1 MFVFVIYNHN
11 FSASKS
17 QRGFLVQKMRSVHL
31 QLEARIQMFRK
42 SWSRIQNHQMEK
54 QLKLGIFR
62 IKKLKWREY
71 DVQDASPEGK
81 QLIKKLKIS
90 FKKGIKRNWNNSLFS
105 NKQIGT
111 TLVLVITFVI
121 CPVVAQSSCVVIW
134 PFLNVSKRLKRWIIM
149 LARNQMV
156 FFTSWCNNKKIPIFK
171 TECWP

>member
-42 SWSRIQNHQMEK
+42 SWSRIQNHQK
-54 QLKLGIFR
+54 RRLFR
-62 IKKLKWREY
+62 IKKLKWREH

-81 QLIKKLKIS
+81 TTDQKAEDIFK
-90 FKKGIKRNWNNSLFS
+90 KKGIKRNLNNSLFKIS

-111 TLVLVITFVI
+111 TLVITFVI

-134 PFLNVSKRLKRWIIM
+134 PFLNVSKRLKR
-149 LARNQMV
+149 
-156 FFTSWCNNKKIPIFK
+156 
-171 TECWP
+171 